1 MPPLARLALCLTISL
16 GACDTITSDF
26 QWLGSQLS
34 PPTPG
39 EAATWAVDPTNPS
52 LQRQGLALLSS
63 ASFGGNEEYLK
74 LYRVYVE
81 ESIDPLVKSAAI
93 TALSHHGTAEDAFI
107 IAKQLD
113 SPNAQ
118 VRLAAAKGLQ
128 RMYQPRV
135 EQVIWDKLT
144 VAEEDDSTIRV
155 ELALALGMYRTDA
168 AFQALVAALDQPELA
183 VNRASEWSLWTMT
196 GQSHGLDRRAWLTW
210 YEATPVKSRFTPA
223 TDYLFLTYQRPFGFW
238 ARINPF
244 RTTVWEQPA
253 IPVGLEDPGRR
264 STGEGRVPTAETPA
278 PASR

>member
-1 MPPLARLALCLTISL
+1 MPPFARPALLLLTLL

-26 QWLGSQLS
+26 HWLGSQIS
-34 PPTPG
+34 PPTPA

-52 LQRQGLALLSS
+52 LQREGLALLAG

-113 SPNAQ
+113 SPNVQ
-118 VRLAAAKGLQ
+118 VRLASAKGLQ
-128 RMYQPRV
+128 RIYQPRV
-135 EQVIWDKLT
+135 EQVIWSKLT
-144 VAEEDDSTIRV
+144 VAQEDDSTIRV
-155 ELALALGMYRTDA
+155 ELALALGMYRSDA
-168 AFQALVAALDQPELA
+168 AFQALIAALDQPELG
-183 VNRASEWSLWTMT
+183 VNRAAEWSLWIMT

-210 YEATPVKSRFTPA
+210 YDATPVKARFTPS
-223 TDYLFLTYQRPFGFW
+223 TDYLFLTYQRPFGFL

-244 RTTVWEQPA
+244 GSTVWEQPA
-253 IPVGLEDPGRR
+253 LPIGLEDPGRR
-264 STGEGRVPTAETPA
+264 STGEGREPVVDQPA
-278 PASR
+278 PAAR